1 MSKHRI
7 RLCWQEFYNR
17 SCCKEGIKLIK
28 NVFLIN
34 CLVLTFSYAV
44 TSVAQSTDYYVSP
57 NGKDGSSGT
66 SASSAWKTFKYAV
79 PKLKPGD
86 TLILL
91 DGTYSEH
98 LSIDCTKNAFNGT
111 KDKRISIIAQNE
123 RKAFLKGDGGDPP
136 FSLRNCSYWI
146 IEGIRAE
153 SKDNADT
160 TAYGM
165 KGHVFHIMNSSD
177 ITLGRLLGAFPN
189 RYTNT
194 HVFNIANSAK
204 ILIEESEAYYFHRHG
219 FSISNSSYVTLRRNY
234 ANSRGYADL
243 SDGYRSINT
252 KMGDEGFVFYL
263 STDSVMENNISENN
277 LAIIDIGQRNTI
289 MGNIS
294 LSNVQGFS
302 LSHHPKWDSE
312 FRDNTS
318 INNVAYNN
326 TSNGFFIRTPMNVVA
341 ENNTSI
347 KNKDSGFKMDNEM
360 SRPSRNVS
368 WTIYPSLAVRN
379 SLAVNN
385 SKNGFRTD
393 DVNEFSSLAL
403 QYLRAFA
410 NYRDY
415 STPGV
420 SLSSSSSSDPKI
432 GNCIVYIPSG
442 SPLKKAGKDGK
453 DIGANIIYRYENGEL
468 TDNKLWNQSTG
479 QFPCGAT
486 VPGIN
491 DGSDFPDSAC
501 VNVHKRLN
509 VGVNGCSIP

>member
-1 MSKHRI
+1 MNKHRA
-7 RLCWQEFYNR
+7 RLCWQVFKNHCYIT
-17 SCCKEGIKLIK
+17 STPLIK
-28 NVFLIN
+28 TFILIN
-34 CLVLTFSYAV
+34 CLVFTVLIGA
-44 TSVAQSTDYYVSP
+44 TSDAQSTDYYVSP
-57 NGKDGSSGT
+57 DGKDSSSGT
-66 SASSAWKTFKYAV
+66 SASSAWKSFKYAV

-111 KDKRISIIAQNE
+111 KDKRISVIAQNE
-123 RKAFLKGDGGDPP
+123 RKAFLKGDGDDPP
-136 FSLRNCSYWI
+136 FSLRNCSFWV

-153 SKDNADT
+153 SKDNSNIT
-160 TAYGM
+160 TYGM

-189 RYTNT
+189 RYANT

-263 STDSVMENNISENN
+263 STDSVMENNISEKN
-277 LAIIDIGQRNTI
+277 LAIIDIGQRNRILGT
-289 MGNIS
+289 IS
-294 LSNVQGFS
+294 LNNVQGFS
-302 LSHHPKWDSE
+302 LSHHPKWDYE
-312 FRDNTS
+312 FKDNTY
-318 INNVAYNN
+318 INNVAYGNIG
-326 TSNGFFIRTPMNVVA
+326 NGFYIRSPKNVVA

-347 KNKDSGFKMDNEM
+347 KNKDSGFKMDNGM
-360 SRPSRNVS
+360 SRPNRNVS
-368 WTIYPSLAVRN
+368 WTIYPSVTLRN
-379 SLAVNN
+379 SFAMSN
-385 SKNGFRTD
+385 SKFGFRTD
-393 DVNEFSSLAL
+393 DVNEFNSLTL
-403 QYLRAFA
+403 QYLRAFD

-415 STPGV
+415 GTPGV
-420 SLSSSSSSDPKI
+420 SLSNTASSDPKI
-432 GNCIVYIPSG
+432 GKCIVYIPSG

-453 DIGANIIYRYENGEL
+453 DIGANIIYRYENGQL
-468 TDNKLWNQSTG
+468 TDDKLWNQNTG
-479 QFPCGAT
+479 QFPCGAA